1 MVLAHID
8 SVDISDCIIENADFN
23 ETILRSVNFRE
34 SSLTGTTFRYAS
46 LINVNI
52 QDAILDDI
60 DLSYIRC
67 FDVKGIPKST
77 RNIRIDKES
86 FDKIDNN
93 IIKSMIEESSDV
105 RQFKYKYDVALS
117 FAGEDRH
124 VAELIAKDL
133 KKRNI
138 NVFYDEFEEANLWG
152 NDLYEDLSE
161 VYYRDSRYCLMIIS
175 RDYIRK
181 QWTKVEKRAAL
192 ARLFE
197 EKNDYIL
204 PLRLDDSV
212 VKGIL
217 PTMGYI
223 DYTRRKH
230 MEVLQILL
238 DKLRQNK

>member
-133 KKRNI
+133 KKSVI
-138 NVFYDEFEEANLWG
+138 
-152 NDLYEDLSE
+152 
-161 VYYRDSRYCLMIIS
+161 LMCS
-175 RDYIRK
+175 MMSLKK
-181 QWTKVEKRAAL
+181 QIYGEMIYMKTYLKCITE
-192 ARLFE
+192 
-197 EKNDYIL
+197 IL
-204 PLRLDDSV
+204 D
-212 VKGIL
+212 
-217 PTMGYI
+217 T
-223 DYTRRKH
+223 
-230 MEVLQILL
+230 VL
-238 DKLRQNK
+238 